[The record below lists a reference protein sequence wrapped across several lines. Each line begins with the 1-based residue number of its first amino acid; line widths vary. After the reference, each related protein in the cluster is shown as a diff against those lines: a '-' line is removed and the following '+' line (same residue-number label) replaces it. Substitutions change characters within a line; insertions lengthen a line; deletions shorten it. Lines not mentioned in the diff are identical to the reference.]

1 MDNLRHVYEQTKYT
15 LIQKIKELFANDCS
29 GHDFWHSLRVLN
41 NAEKI
46 AKTEKCNEYI
56 VMIAALLHDTDDRKI
71 FETKDYENA
80 RRIMSDCHL
89 TEDTID
95 HVIDIIREISFK
107 GTESISPKSI
117 EGKIVQDAD
126 RLDAMGAIG
135 IARAFSY
142 GGNHNR
148 AIHIPDCQPNT
159 NMDGT
164 EYRNNEGT
172 TINHFYEKL
181 LLIKD
186 MMNTDCAKTIAQKRD
201 GYMREFLKEFYDEWN
216 EQ

>member
-216 EQ
+216 E